1 MTDKK
6 IIAEVEV
13 YDDIDEN
20 EIVNVEIGSSFVG
33 DDEDSLYT
41 YIEDY
46 LYDTFHNREF
56 VRKIDFDIYNLNEVI
71 VGLKK
76 RKIA

>member
-6 IIAEVEV
+6 IVAEVEV
-13 YDDIDEN
+13 FDDIDEN

-33 DDEDSLYT
+33 NDEDSLYT
-41 YIEDY
+41 YVEDY

-56 VRKIDFDIYNLNEVI
+56 ARKTDFDIYNLNEVI
-71 VGLKK
+71 VELKK
-76 RKIA
+76 RNLA